1 MTVHIS
7 ISFKDTIISKDCK
20 EKPWLLIF
28 FGESKTFFTWR
39 RRSLKKHDIDIIK
52 DIASNNALW
61 LMSIKSVHENL
72 RSNIYPFKKIT
83 KKQFWVSSTG
93 YISSECWVLF
103 SILHKQCVIKEDQ
116 LSGGRSMK
124 RTSYSITQTC
134 RKTNTDRPLIIV
146 KWFLVFPIYQYK
158 RVAVH

>member
-20 EKPWLLIF
+20 EKPWLSIF

-39 RRSLKKHDIDIIK
+39 RRSLKNTWHRYHKRHCFY
-52 DIASNNALW
+52 NALW
-61 LMSIKSVHENL
+61 LMSIKISSWEPKIKHISVQ
-72 RSNIYPFKKIT
+72 KIT

-124 RTSYSITQTC
+124 RTRYSITQTC

>member
-1 MTVHIS
+1 MAIN
-7 ISFKDTIISKDCK
+7 
-20 EKPWLLIF
+20 IF
-28 FGESKTFFTWR
+28 WWEQDIFHLKTQE
-39 RRSLKKHDIDIIK
+39 LKKKHDIDTIK
-52 DIASNNALW
+52 DIASYNALW
-61 LMSIKSVHENL
+61 LMSIKISSWEPKIKHISVQ
-72 RSNIYPFKKIT
+72 KIT
-83 KKQFWVSSTG
+83 KNNSEFQVLG
-93 YISSECWVLF
+93 ISSECWVLF

-124 RTSYSITQTC
+124 RTRYSITQTC